1 MFYIFRLGG
10 LLTQG
15 NSNIE
20 DKFMCFSFS
29 IKLFGSWAF
38 IVACVAAFC
47 SVFVHVYDIPTLL
60 TIYSTQD
67 SFFNLTRY
75 DNRF

>member
-1 MFYIFRLGG
+1 MVDIFPPGG

-20 DKFMCFSFS
+20 DKFLCFSFS

-47 SVFVHVYDIPTLL
+47 SVFVRVCDIPTLL
-60 TIYSTQD
+60 T
-67 SFFNLTRY
+67 
-75 DNRF
+75 

>member
-1 MFYIFRLGG
+1 MVDIFPPGG

-20 DKFMCFSFS
+20 DKFICFSFS

-60 TIYSTQD
+60 T
-67 SFFNLTRY
+67 
-75 DNRF
+75 